1 MQKFLYASGAFVAV
15 LIIIGFL
22 LPRHSRVEVSALV
35 DAPAAT
41 VFALVNDFRR
51 VDLWAPRT
59 AADPNARVVF
69 SGPPRGVGATVTWD
83 GVIAGSGTQTIV
95 ESRPYEHVA
104 TTINPGEAGEA
115 HTWFDIGREDGATRV
130 TWGFAHDHGVNL
142 VGRYFALLLSGVVR
156 REFETGIAA
165 LEELA
170 ESLPATDF
178 GDLEVEHLVVDALE
192 IAYLPTTSPPEPAA
206 ISNAMGKAY
215 FEILSFIDA
224 HGLAENGAPM
234 SIVRGFAGS
243 ELRFDAAIPVRG
255 TTDATPRTGA
265 AVRLGLTYAGPAIRV
280 RHRGSYRQLGATHR
294 KIAAYLAALGLER
307 NGDPWETYVADPTR
321 VPEAQLLTDV
331 YYPVRDDHK
340 RSPR

>member
-1 MQKFLYASGAFVAV
+1 VQKILYAVGAFVAI

-35 DAPAAT
+35 DAPPAT

-59 AADPNARVVF
+59 ATDPNARVIF

-104 TTINPGEAGEA
+104 TAINPGEAGEA
-115 HTWFDIGREDGATRV
+115 HTWFNIGREKGATRV
-130 TWGFAHDHGVNL
+130 TWGFAHDHGLNL

-156 REFETGIAA
+156 REFETGITA

-170 ESLPATDF
+170 ESLPPTDF
-178 GDLEVEHLVVDALE
+178 GDLKVEHLVVDALQV
-192 IAYLPTTSPPEPAA
+192 AYLPTTSPPEPAA
-206 ISNAMGKAY
+206 ISDAMGKAY
-215 FEILSFIDA
+215 FAILTFIDA
-224 HGLAENGAPM
+224 HGLAETGAPM

-243 ELRFDAAIPVRG
+243 QLRFDAAIPVRG
-255 TTDATPRTGA
+255 ITETSPRAGT
-265 AVRLGLTYAGPAIRV
+265 AVRLGLTYSGAAIRI
-280 RHRGSYRQLGATHR
+280 RHTGSYRQLGATHR

-307 NGDPWETYVADPTR
+307 NGDPWETYISDPTR
-321 VPEAQLLTDV
+321 VPEAELLTDV
-331 YYPVRDDHK
+331 YDPVRDD
-340 RSPR
+340 

>member
-1 MQKFLYASGAFVAV
+1 MQKTLYAIGAFVAV

-35 DAPAAT
+35 DAPPAT

-51 VDLWAPRT
+51 VALWAPRT
-59 AADPNARVVF
+59 ATDPNARLMF

-115 HTWFDIGREDGATRV
+115 HTWFDFGREDGATRV
-130 TWGFAHDHGVNL
+130 TWGFAHDHGLNL

-170 ESLPATDF
+170 ESLPPTDF
-178 GDLEVEHLVVDALE
+178 ADLQFEHLVTDAEE

-206 ISNAMGKAY
+206 ISDAMGKAY
-215 FEILSFIDA
+215 FEILTFIDA
-224 HGLAENGAPM
+224 NGLAENGAPM

-243 ELRFDAAIPVRG
+243 QLRFDAAIPVRG
-255 TTDATPRTGA
+255 ISDATPRSGA
-265 AVRLGLTYAGPAIRV
+265 AVKLGLTYSGPAIRV
-280 RHRGSYRQLGATHR
+280 RHTGSYRQLGATHR
-294 KIAAYLAALGLER
+294 KIAAYLAATGLER
-307 NGDPWETYVADPTR
+307 NGDPWETYIGDPTR
-321 VPEAQLLTDV
+321 VPERELLTDI
-331 YYPVRDDHK
+331 YYPVRED
-340 RSPR
+340 

>member
-1 MQKFLYASGAFVAV
+1 MQKSLYASGAFVAV
-15 LIIIGFL
+15 LILIGFL

-51 VDLWAPRT
+51 VELWASRT
-59 AADPNARVVF
+59 ATDPNARVIF

-83 GVIAGSGTQTIV
+83 GVVAGSGTQTIV
-95 ESRPYEHVA
+95 ESRPYEHLA

-130 TWGFAHDHGVNL
+130 TWGFAHDHGFNL
-142 VGRYFALLLSGVVR
+142 VGRYLALLLTGVVR

-170 ESLPATDF
+170 ESLPPADF
-178 GDLEVEHLVVDALE
+178 GDLEVEHLIASALD

-206 ISNAMGKAY
+206 ISDAMGKAY
-215 FEILSFIDA
+215 FEILTFIDA

-255 TTDATPRTGA
+255 VTPATPRGSA
-265 AVRLGLTYAGPAIRV
+265 AVRLGLTYSGPAIRV
-280 RHRGSYRQLGATHR
+280 RHRGSYRQLGTTHR
-294 KIAAYLAALGLER
+294 KIAAYLAAVGLER
-307 NGDPWETYVADPTR
+307 NGDPWETYIGDPTR
-321 VPEAQLLTDV
+321 VTEAELLTDI
-331 YYPVRDDHK
+331 YCPVRED
-340 RSPR
+340 

>member
-1 MQKFLYASGAFVAV
+1 VQKFLYATGAFVAV

-22 LPRHSRVEVSALV
+22 LPRHSRVEVSALI
-35 DAPAAT
+35 DAPPAT

-51 VDLWAPRT
+51 ADLWAPKT
-59 AADPNARVVF
+59 ATDPNARVIF
-69 SGPPRGVGATVTWD
+69 SGQPRGVGATVTWD

-130 TWGFAHDHGVNL
+130 TWGFAHDHGLNL

-156 REFETGIAA
+156 REFDTGIAA

-170 ESLPATDF
+170 ESLPPTDF
-178 GDLEVEHLVVDALE
+178 GDLEVEHLVVDAIE
-192 IAYLPTTSPPEPAA
+192 IAYLPTTSAPEPAA
-206 ISNAMGKAY
+206 ISDAMGKAY
-215 FEILSFIDA
+215 FEILSFIDT

-243 ELRFDAAIPVRG
+243 ALRFDAAIPVRG
-255 TTDATPRTGA
+255 VTATTPRAGA
-265 AVRLGLTYAGPAIRV
+265 AVRLGLTYSGPAIRV
-280 RHRGSYRQLGATHR
+280 RHTGTYRQLGTTHR

-307 NGDPWETYVADPTR
+307 NGDPWETYISDPTR

-331 YYPVRDDHK
+331 YYPVRND
-340 RSPR
+340 